1 MKVHL
6 ISLGCPKNL
15 VDSEVLA
22 GLFKKTNCQFVN
34 KIEEADVVVLNS
46 CAFIGDAR
54 KETKYYINR
63 LSKEKLKYN
72 FKLIVTGC
80 LPQVEKNNLLKLYP
94 EIDAVFGVSDYRKIP
109 SWLYLNNAERELQ
122 ISSQPDFIPDY
133 RIPRLVSTPESYV
146 YVKIADGCDNKCSYC
161 LIPTI
166 RGSYR
171 ERPLEDIVREV
182 RRLVENTPKE
192 IILVSQDTTLY
203 GVKLYKKQMLH
214 KLISE
219 LSKIKNVFWI
229 RILYTHPAHFYDEL
243 INEIATNQKVCKYLD
258 IPIQHT
264 SDKILA
270 AMQRH
275 ITRKEIFNLIE
286 KLRRNIKDV
295 VLRTTVMVGFPGE
308 TGKDFKLLLND
319 IRQIE
324 FDWLGSFMFSAQK
337 GTPAYRLF
345 PKVERKIKKER
356 LDAVM
361 SLQQKI
367 TYMKNKSRIGKTY
380 TVFVDSIN
388 FGHTGFQS
396 PEIDGKTYFVT
407 QPKKIIETI
416 KVKNVVDIYDL
427 YAEII

>member
-22 GLFKKTNCQFVN
+22 GLFKRTNCQFVN

-63 LSKEKLKYN
+63 LSKEKLKHN

-109 SWLYLNNAERELQ
+109 SWLYLNNAERKLQ

-337 GTPAYRLF
+337 GTPAYKLF
-345 PKVERKIKKER
+345 PKVEREIKKER

-388 FGHTGFQS
+388 FGHTEFQS